1 MDNPNN
7 SGAGP
12 RSLPGSP
19 QPLNHSRLVKM
30 LGQVWLHYPNQ
41 ELPAEAWKSVGQ
53 DFLKALSGYPIPVVE
68 RAIDRGL
75 KVWKFRPNVAEMVE
89 QCNHALRD
97 APKPERRSED
107 EEPKRNTLGGYTAW
121 RRQELSKAWL
131 NNNRALVESVKAAGH
146 ISALVRAVEDG
157 ANILAQTEWQ
167 HRTNPG
173 WSPPPWHQEHVGH
186 DPVRGWSIL
195 IPQEKLTRWRGERKP
210 A

>member
-7 SGAGP
+7 SDAGQ

-53 DFLKALSGYPIPVVE
+53 DFLKALSGYPLPVVE

-89 QCNHALRD
+89 QCERALRD
-97 APKPERRSED
+97 MPKPERRSED
-107 EEPKRNTLGGYTAW
+107 EEHKRNTLGGYTAW
-121 RRQELSKAWL
+121 RRQELAKAWMG
-131 NNNRALVESVKAAGH
+131 NNRALVESVKAAGH

-167 HRTNPG
+167 QRTNPG
-173 WSPPPWHQEHVGH
+173 WSPPPWHQEHVGY
-186 DPVRGWSIL
+186 DPVRGWSIMS
-195 IPQEKLTRWRGERKP
+195 PQDKLARWRGQRV
-210 A
+210 AA